1 MARETLEGGL
11 WLDFDDQLFAVGA
24 APAPAG
30 AARRRAPFSE
40 KPVPLRPAAAAD
52 GAAEGGAAR
61 ALAERLVARG
71 VVTRTSTTVA
81 VGAGARAPT
90 DSRRRAAAPGQPTQL
105 TVPLAAGEQ
114 AVVLVEGDGVL
125 AWRFGRESAPSALAA
140 VRRGRSDATRAL
152 VFDLGI
158 PPVGAAAPATAQRG
172 WIRDRLVAGVK
183 AIVLYFAAEAVV
195 AGAVRAL
202 ERSKRDGPVVIN
214 SATDPGAWLRPD
226 DLAGVDL
233 PRDRPARLLLWV
245 HGTFSSTVGGFG
257 ELTVTPWGQGLL
269 TAALGRYDAVLG
281 FDHRTMSRDPAHNA
295 GDLLDALATLSRRQ
309 PIEID
314 AVCHSRGGL
323 VLRSLIEQLL
333 PRSGLAIKVR
343 RAVFVAATNRGT
355 ELARP
360 DNWETLVDL
369 VTNLSAITSQVLSL
383 FPAAAAAATIGDEI
397 IDTIGDFVK
406 YLVEV
411 AVKERRAP
419 GIAAMDPAGDFVA
432 EINRTQAGQPLPGD
446 IDCYAI
452 VSDFYAKLLDSGEHE
467 PKEMPKRLAFILAD
481 GVIDRLMR
489 GAGAKPVPN
498 DLVVDVASM
507 TEIDTAV
514 GGYVKDV
521 LDFGRNAL
529 VYHTNYFLRPET
541 VGRVAQ
547 WLRLPSP
554 LAGIDALR
562 LAGGVQQG
570 LRPVLA
576 DATVAQVRD
585 IIDSEAPEFLVFA
598 REHPTAAPRRMLQY
612 AVRPQ
617 EFLDFTRRSNPKA
630 AAASALDLRE
640 DGRSNPVEVQQ
651 VPFDRGLATPA
662 AAQRRGSRAAPALR
676 PHAQRTVV
684 LSGEHATAVLDR
696 GSNALDTAALA
707 ALAHELALA
716 AGDLPAVMPA
726 PAAPRRDR
734 IGVDDLD
741 ASDEEGLAPRA
752 RTENIR
758 GPSADRTRTA
768 GSALGS
774 KSTRRGGAIGPAAK
788 RAAPQRSAPR
798 EAAREAA
805 RAAPRPSARPAAAPT
820 QAYATAEM
828 PRAVPLGRP
837 ALLSVT
843 LSAEQIKAAAGMAS
857 DQGRFTASGPITVHV
872 VPRRGFAYEADDHT
886 AYQVVV
892 EPPELRQPRL
902 LDFTLIANEVGAGEV
917 MVALRQ
923 GAVRLLTL
931 TLHATVLE
939 ARAKPAPGT
948 AASSGAATPG
958 PDCGRCATLEIID
971 QRNAGELQFMYCLR
985 AGDVDDRFRSEP
997 LKTDPRTYVERRY
1010 QAIED
1015 AWTGSKRAVDRF
1027 AMNLE
1032 ATGGEMFKQLFPLPL
1047 QRTLWRLMQ
1056 AGQLQ
1061 DILVY
1066 SDEPFLPWEIVFL
1079 DDPDAPASTGQG
1091 RFFGEL
1097 GLCRWLH
1104 GTMPTC
1110 HIQVRPGQVRHVVPH
1125 YEGEDR
1131 LAAAEE
1137 IEQPM
1142 LETLLGAKPLKP
1154 AHAEVLQALRTPG
1167 SFDLLHFAC
1176 HGQADSNEIDGAAL
1190 LLEGELVHA
1199 ADGDLIA
1206 PEMLLSSTVAQFAN
1220 LRGADGNRPLVV
1232 VNACQTGRVGYA
1244 LTRLGGFAPAFLGAR
1259 EGTGDSRGRA
1269 GAFVGALWSVG
1280 DLAASSFVAELY
1292 KGLKAGKTM
1301 SQAVRAGRAAARQAG
1316 EGTWLAYAVYAHP
1329 HLRVTFT

>member
-1 MARETLEGGL
+1 MARETLDGGI
-11 WLDFDDQLFAVGA
+11 WLDFDDQIFGVRA

-30 AARRRAPFSE
+30 AQRRGARFSE
-40 KPVPLRPAAAAD
+40 KPVPLRPVAAASGTPD
-52 GAAEGGAAR
+52 PGAAR
-61 ALAERLVARG
+61 ALADRLVARG
-71 VVTRTSTTVA
+71 VVARASTTVA
-81 VGAGARAPT
+81 IGAGARAPA
-90 DSRRRAAAPGQPTQL
+90 DRRRAAAPSQPTQL

-140 VRRGRSDATRAL
+140 VRRSRAGATRAL

-158 PPVGAAAPATAQRG
+158 PPVSAAAPGSAQRG

-195 AGAVRAL
+195 AGAMRAL
-202 ERSKRDGPVVIN
+202 EGGKRDGPVVIN
-214 SATDPGAWLRPD
+214 SATDPAAWLRPD
-226 DLAGVDL
+226 DLAGLDL
-233 PRDRPARLLLWV
+233 PGNRPARLLLWV

-269 TAALGRYDAVLG
+269 TAALGRYDAVIG
-281 FDHRTMSRDPAHNA
+281 FDHRTMSRDPAQNA
-295 GDLLDALATLSRRQ
+295 GDLLDALATLSRHQ

-333 PRSGLAIKVR
+333 PRSGLAIRVR

-419 GIAAMDPAGDFVA
+419 GIAAMDPAGAFVA
-432 EINRTQAGQPLPGD
+432 EINRTQAGQPLPSD

-467 PKEMPKRLAFILAD
+467 PREMPKRLAFILAD

-489 GAGAKPVPN
+489 GAGAQPVPN

-507 TEIDTAV
+507 SQIDTAV

-521 LDFGRNAL
+521 LDFGHNPL

-554 LAGIDALR
+554 VTGIDALR

-576 DATVAQVRD
+576 DATVAQVRA
-585 IIDSEAPEFLVFA
+585 IIQSEAPEFLVFA

-617 EFLDFTRRSNPKA
+617 EFLDFTRRASPKA
-630 AAASALDLRE
+630 AAVNALDLRE
-640 DGRSNPVEVQQ
+640 DGRSRPVEAQQ
-651 VPFDRGLATPA
+651 VPFDRGLAAPA
-662 AAQRRGSRAAPALR
+662 VAQKRGPGAANALR
-676 PHAQRTVV
+676 PHAQRSVV
-684 LSGEHATAVLDR
+684 LSGEHATAVLDS

-716 AGDLPAVMPA
+716 ADDQDLLAPPA
-726 PAAPRRDR
+726 PAPERELRPPPAAIERSHGPS
-734 IGVDDLD
+734 DD
-741 ASDEEGLAPRA
+741 RA
-752 RTENIR
+752 R
-758 GPSADRTRTA
+758 AV
-768 GSALGS
+768 GSALGRN
-774 KSTRRGGAIGPAAK
+774 TLGRGGAVGPVAK

-798 EAAREAA
+798 ELPREAAREA
-805 RAAPRPSARPAAAPT
+805 PRIGRRRSAQPAAAPT
-820 QAYATAEM
+820 QTFATAEM
-828 PRAVPLGRP
+828 PREVRLGQP

-843 LSAEQIKAAAGMAS
+843 LSVEQIKAAAGMAS
-857 DQGRFTASGPITVHV
+857 DQGSFTASGPITVHV
-872 VPRRGFAYEADDHT
+872 APRRGFTYEADDHT

-892 EPPELRQPRL
+892 EPPEPRQPRL

-917 MVALRQ
+917 TVMLRQ

-931 TLHATVLE
+931 TLRATVVA
-939 ARAKPAPGT
+939 ARAKPALGT
-948 AASSGAATPG
+948 AASSGVAAPG

-971 QRNAGELQFMYCLR
+971 QRNAGELQFLYCLR
-985 AGDVDDRFRSEP
+985 AGDVDDRFRSES
-997 LKTDPRTYVERRY
+997 LKSDPRTYVERRY

-1032 ATGGEMFKQLFPLPL
+1032 ATGGEMFKQLFPPAL
-1047 QRTLWRLMQ
+1047 QKTLWRLLQ
-1056 AGQLQ
+1056 AGQLL

-1066 SDEPFLPWEIVFL
+1066 SDEPFLPWEIVFI

-1091 RFFGEL
+1091 RFFGDL

-1104 GTMPTC
+1104 GTLPTC

-1142 LETLLGAKPLKP
+1142 LEAELGAKPLQP
-1154 AHAEVLQALRTPG
+1154 SHAEVLQALRTPG

-1190 LLEGELVHA
+1190 LLQGELVHA
-1199 ADGDLIA
+1199 AEGDMLA

-1292 KGLKAGKTM
+1292 QGLKAGKTM
-1301 SQAVRAGRAAARQAG
+1301 SQAVRAGRAAARKAG

-1329 HLRVTFT
+1329 HLRVSFT